1 MIDAAVVP
9 GGELADTLNRFL
21 DNEAADHVDVHNA
34 SRGCWAVRVERAA

>member
-9 GGELADTLNRFL
+9 GDELGDTLDRFFA
-21 DNEAADHVDVHNA
+21 DDAADHVHVHNA